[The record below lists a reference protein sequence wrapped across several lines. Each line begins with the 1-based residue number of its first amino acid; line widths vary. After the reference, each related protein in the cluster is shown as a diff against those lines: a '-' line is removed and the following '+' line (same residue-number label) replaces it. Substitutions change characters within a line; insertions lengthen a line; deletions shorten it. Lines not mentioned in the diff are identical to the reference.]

1 MNVRR
6 QDRPCE
12 LDSVDKV
19 VHRTRGRITHR
30 RPVLRHEVLN
40 DDFLHV
46 AVTSMA
52 RRDRFESLDP
62 VLAGLPEADQDPCG
76 ERDGQLPG
84 PLQRRQA
91 ALRVLIGGPSMRGEV
106 RIEGFDH
113 HSLARRH
120 RAQPREVIL
129 GECTR
134 IRVRE
139 QTRRLEYVS
148 TCRNQVV
155 HRRCVSVFVEP
166 GSRLG
171 VPVFGVLAE
180 GEQSF
185 VAPGECTLGR
195 DRFDLI
201 QRQVRGREVSR
212 GLRERAITATVSTQ
226 MGERDEYLR
235 RERHATAHALSHQAS
250 FAARIDRGDNSRDNR
265 DLAHRG
271 TFGAT
276 GLSLARVN

>member
-1 MNVRR
+1 MKIAP
-6 QDRPCE
+6 QLKGE
-12 LDSVDKV
+12 LDFLHDMFDRIDKV
-19 VHRTRGRITHR
+19 VHRTRGRITHG
-30 RPVLRHEVLN
+30 RPVLGDEVLN

-91 ALRVLIGGPSMRGEV
+91 ALWVLIGGSSMCGEV

-120 RAQPREVIL
+120 RTQPREVIF
-129 GECTR
+129 GECAR
-134 IRVRE
+134 IRVWE

-148 TCRNQVV
+148 TGINQVI
-155 HRRCVSVFVEP
+155 HRRCVSVLIEP

-171 VPVFGVLAE
+171 VTILRVLAE

-185 VAPGECTLGR
+185 VASGECTLGR
-195 DRFDLI
+195 NRFDLI
-201 QRQVRGREVSR
+201 QRQVRGR
-212 GLRERAITATVSTQ
+212 
-226 MGERDEYLR
+226 
-235 RERHATAHALSHQAS
+235 
-250 FAARIDRGDNSRDNR
+250 
-265 DLAHRG
+265 
-271 TFGAT
+271 
-276 GLSLARVN
+276 